1 MLNLPLPNFDRMQSM
16 LQPKIT
22 NMVFNSALFILS
34 ALISFSVLAQNE
46 SQNLEDSWLQEVM
59 PLANSFSEKQGDPP
73 VYLAF
78 QSADENELI
87 GYIFTTPDIP
97 PEEDGFSGPID
108 ALIGMNLDGEIT
120 GVKVLFYRES
130 YKHVRGDFIVDSGF
144 PEQFTGK
151 AIAD

>member
-1 MLNLPLPNFDRMQSM
+1 MLL
-16 LQPKIT
+16 PKIT

-34 ALISFSVLAQNE
+34 ALISFPVLAQNE

-97 PEEDGFSGPID
+97 PEEYGFSGPID
-108 ALIGMNLDGEIT
+108 ALIGMNLAGEIT
-120 GVKVLFYRES
+120 GV
-130 YKHVRGDFIVDSGF
+130 
-144 PEQFTGK
+144 
-151 AIAD
+151 

>member
-1 MLNLPLPNFDRMQSM
+1 
-16 LQPKIT
+16 
-22 NMVFNSALFILS
+22 MVFNSALFILS

-108 ALIGMNLDGEIT
+108 ALIGMNLDLSLI
-120 GVKVLFYRES
+120 
-130 YKHVRGDFIVDSGF
+130 HI
-144 PEQFTGK
+144 
-151 AIAD
+151 